1 MQNGREEEEKSY
13 YNRAMEQ
20 KVIPLPGPAG
30 TVVETTI
37 QAMRDA
43 ILDGTF
49 LPGQR
54 LVVADLQQRYGISA
68 GPVREAIRRLTGEGL
83 VDVLPHRG
91 AVVRRFSERDVR
103 EYFEVREGLD
113 GVAARLAAGNIHRGD
128 YRDRLAALIEEFRI
142 ASGAG
147 GPELLAIR
155 GALRDLIFEIAGNMR
170 LAEIASRLVYP
181 ALSERL
187 HKLLPKRTA
196 SSFSEYEK
204 VVKAIM
210 EGDGLEAE
218 RLMRL
223 HLRHSASA
231 IRDTMEADPDFHRAL
246 FGG

>member
-1 MQNGREEEEKSY
+1 
-13 YNRAMEQ
+13 MEQ
-20 KVIPLPGPAG
+20 KVIPLPGQAG

-142 ASGAG
+142 AAGAG

-223 HLRHSASA
+223 HLR
-231 IRDTMEADPDFHRAL
+231 
-246 FGG
+246 

>member
-1 MQNGREEEEKSY
+1 M
-13 YNRAMEQ
+13 
-20 KVIPLPGPAG
+20 
-30 TVVETTI
+30 
-37 QAMRDA
+37 
-43 ILDGTF
+43 
-49 LPGQR
+49 
-54 LVVADLQQRYGISA
+54 
-68 GPVREAIRRLTGEGL
+68 
-83 VDVLPHRG
+83 
-91 AVVRRFSERDVR
+91 R

-142 ASGAG
+142 AAGAG

>member
-1 MQNGREEEEKSY
+1 MAENAAEARTQAGMPAHEQVYRNLRE
-13 YNRAMEQ
+13 A
-20 KVIPLPGPAG
+20 VLFGTLAPGEP
-30 TVVETTI
+30 VTI
-37 QAMRDA
+37 QG
-43 ILDGTF
+43 LVE
-49 LPGQR
+49 R
-54 LVVADLQQRYGISA
+54 LGA
-68 GPVREAIRRLTGEGL
+68 GMTPVREAIRRLTGEGL

-231 IRDTMEADPDFHRAL
+231 IRDTMEADPDFYKAL

>member
-1 MQNGREEEEKSY
+1 
-13 YNRAMEQ
+13 MEQ
-20 KVIPLPGPAG
+20 KLIPLPGQAG

-37 QAMRDA
+37 QAMREA
-43 ILDGTF
+43 ILDGRF

-128 YRDRLAALIEEFRI
+128 YRDRLVARLEAFRS
-142 ASGAG
+142 ATEKG
-147 GPELLAIR
+147 GDELLATR
-155 GALRDLIFEIAGNMR
+155 VLLRDLIFEIAGNMR
-170 LAEIASRLVYP
+170 LAEIASRLIYP

-187 HKLLPKRTA
+187 HKLQPARAA
-196 SSFSEYEK
+196 SSFAELEK

-231 IRDTMEADPDFHRAL
+231 IRDTMEADPDFSKAL